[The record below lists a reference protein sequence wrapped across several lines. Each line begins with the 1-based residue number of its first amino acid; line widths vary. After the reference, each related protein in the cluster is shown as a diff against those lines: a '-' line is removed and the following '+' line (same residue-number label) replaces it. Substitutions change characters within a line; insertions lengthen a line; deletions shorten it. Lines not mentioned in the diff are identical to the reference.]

1 VTEKIRIIF
10 NIAMDVGFARVFQIS
25 HCMDRRLFKIVC
37 SLAAVTSSVTSSV
50 LVGDDVASNSDLFGR
65 YEFAVDR

>member
-37 SLAAVTSSVTSSV
+37 SLAAVTSSV